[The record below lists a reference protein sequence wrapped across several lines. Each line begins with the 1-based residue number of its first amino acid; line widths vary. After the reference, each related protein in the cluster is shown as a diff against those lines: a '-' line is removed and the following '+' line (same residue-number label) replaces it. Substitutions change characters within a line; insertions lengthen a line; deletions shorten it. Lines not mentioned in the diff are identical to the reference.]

1 MKIIY
6 AITTLSGTIIGVG
19 LFALPYITLQ
29 VGFWTILAYFFI
41 LGTIVSVIHLFFG
54 ELALLTPDHKRLPG
68 FAKIYLGKKGERFV
82 YLTSTISLLGALLA
96 YLIVG
101 GEFLFEL
108 VSPYLGGSILF
119 WTFFYVV
126 LGSFLIFF
134 DTKLIEKIEFWGL
147 ILFLAVLLLIFSKG
161 ITLIKLQNIFI
172 GKPTFK
178 NWFLPYGP
186 ILFSLWGAALIPEI
200 EEILGKKKNLLVKI
214 IPVSILIPV
223 LVYLFFILIILGI
236 TGAKTTESAL
246 ISLKSILGNGIVKL
260 SLFFGIITTFTS
272 FLTLG
277 LTIKKILWYDLG
289 LKKHFAWGITSFL
302 PLFLFSVGIKKFI
315 PVVSFVGGIMLG
327 IEGVLIMIMYLRA
340 FKENLSNVKK
350 VFVFSLIFFLV
361 LGIISEFS
369 GIFLKKC

>member
-1 MKIIY
+1 MKIMY

-29 VGFWTILAYFFI
+29 VGLGTILAYFFI

-68 FAKIYLGKKGERFV
+68 FAKIYLGKNGERFV

-119 WTFFYVV
+119 WTIFYVV
-126 LGSFLIFF
+126 LGSFLISF

-147 ILFLAVLLLIFSKG
+147 ILFLVVLLLIFSKG

-200 EEILGKKKNLLVKI
+200 EEILGKKKNLLLKI

-246 ISLKSILGNGIVKL
+246 VSLKNILGNGMVKV

-289 LKKHFAWGITSFL
+289 LKKHFAWSITSFL
-302 PLFLFSVGIKKFI
+302 PLFLFLVGIKKFI
-315 PVVSFVGGIMLG
+315 PVISFVGGIMLG

-340 FKENLSNVKK
+340 FKENLSSVKK
-350 VFVFSLIFFLV
+350 VFVFSLIFFLI

-369 GIFLKKC
+369 GIF